1 METPFPRKLRLL
13 RKLKRCT
20 QNSLAKALNVS
31 RTTVSAWENRIAEP
45 DLATLK
51 NIRDYLKV
59 SYEDLLDDWLRRTDK
74 PFSVSGGCLKNPDKR
89 RKPVPFKNRKNG
101 IFLSWGKSDRKTATC
116 FRLTRGIYD
125 GADNPARAH
134 FFKKLHRMFATAKGN
149 KHKLFHIDLHIYVSN
164 MVSVYAFR
172 CIIFLFWN
180 PRNFRFSCRA
190 RIMQTMVSRCIFNKY
205 GVWLAS
211 DQTADI
217 FDDFCKKR
225 TQLYFIRTTSE
236 FLSKG
241 AEIAAIW
248 QGLHY
253 SCPAFAYK

>member
-101 IFLSWGKSDRKTATC
+101 IFLSWRKSDRKTATR
-116 FRLTRGIYD
+116 FRLTRGID
-125 GADNPARAH
+125 MTVPTIPRERISSKNFTVCSRLRKAININ
-134 FFKKLHRMFATAKGN
+134 FSIST
-149 KHKLFHIDLHIYVSN
+149 S
-164 MVSVYAFR
+164 
-172 CIIFLFWN
+172 IFMY
-180 PRNFRFSCRA
+180 P
-190 RIMQTMVSRCIFNKY
+190 I
-205 GVWLAS
+205 
-211 DQTADI
+211 
-217 FDDFCKKR
+217 
-225 TQLYFIRTTSE
+225 
-236 FLSKG
+236 
-241 AEIAAIW
+241 
-248 QGLHY
+248 
-253 SCPAFAYK
+253 